1 MSKWRRIFS
10 LESSMDLCEWFL
22 VFHLHNTG
30 RGAQIS
36 SFPVPGKGIVPPE
49 LQEQHPARPQSSC
62 RSWGGEFGI
71 SWEGGFRFQEILLS
85 QSGLGGIWKD
95 HLPKIPPEGNWIP
108 FPHKKKTKPSY
119 GRVKFS
125 VSQWLQ
131 DITKSWGFSCWRLFL
146 FFFKELEASV
156 KSTGCS

>member
-1 MSKWRRIFS
+1 MRENLFLGKLHGFVWVIFGIS
-10 LESSMDLCEWFL
+10 LAQHRKRGTDFLIPSSWEGNC
-22 VFHLHNTG
+22 
-30 RGAQIS
+30 A
-36 SFPVPGKGIVPPE
+36 PE

-85 QSGLGGIWKD
+85 QSGLRGIWKD
-95 HLPKIPPEGNWIP
+95 HLPKIPSEGNWIP
-108 FPHKKKTKPSY
+108 FPHQKKTKPSY